1 MPKRSANAKSPS
13 KESKDGLKS
22 KLKSIPADS
31 RRRIYL
37 AYRIPLLVT
46 EMQSLVREIE
56 QIGDRLKK
64 DPEAHALAEMRK
76 LQERLIYLGEHR
88 LTINN
93 ELRVL
98 RNELRVLRKEQG
110 TKGRGN

>member
-1 MPKRSANAKSPS
+1 MPKRIANAKSPS
-13 KESKDGLKS
+13 KESRLGLKN
-22 KLKSIPADS
+22 KLKSIPADL

-56 QIGDRLKK
+56 QIRNRLKK
-64 DPEAHALAEMRK
+64 DPEARELAEMSK

-93 ELRVL
+93 ELLDL
-98 RNELRVLRKEQG
+98 RKELRVHRKEQG
-110 TKGRGN
+110 TKGKGN